1 MDKIEEL
8 ANGLTMRQ
16 MTLAVAES
24 CTGGMLSNMITDMP
38 GSSNFYQGGVVAYNN
53 AVKIEVIGVTGD
65 CIRNH
70 GAVSERTARAMADG
84 VREALSADIGI
95 AITGIAGP
103 GGGTDERPI
112 GLIHIAVTDLDNQL
126 SKEIKLDGDRAKI
139 KKAASEAAIELAI
152 EFLEDL

>member
-1 MDKIEEL
+1 MDNIEEL

-16 MTLAVAES
+16 LTLAVAES

-38 GSSNFYQGGVVAYNN
+38 GCSSFYQGGVVAYSNS
-53 AVKIEVIGVTGD
+53 AKIEVISVTGD

-103 GGGTDERPI
+103 SGGTDAKPV
-112 GLIHIAVTDLDNQL
+112 GLIHIAVTDLDDQL
-126 SKEIKLDGDRAKI
+126 SKELKLDGDRSEI
-139 KKAASEAAIELAI
+139 KLAASEAAIELAL